1 MVDIYFK
8 ILPLQFYEL
17 KNNQEFDSVEG
28 ICSILI
34 EKVVDPSWDS
44 VKVCFFFSGF
54 YSI

>member
-8 ILPLQFYEL
+8 ILPLML

-34 EKVVDPSWDS
+34 VKVVDPSWDS
-44 VKVCFFFSGF
+44 VKVRFFLVGF
-54 YSI
+54 ILFD